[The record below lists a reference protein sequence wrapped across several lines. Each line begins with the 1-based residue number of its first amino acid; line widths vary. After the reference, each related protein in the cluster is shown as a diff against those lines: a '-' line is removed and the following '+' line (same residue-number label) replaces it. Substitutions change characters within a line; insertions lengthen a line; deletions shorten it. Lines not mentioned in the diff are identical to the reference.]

1 MPAATPQ
8 EAATKWEQN
17 TQSGVAKYRAKLQQ
31 MYQNYAAGL
40 QRFWRVAPGPA
51 TTEAYQPGLTS
62 RRPSAWGLT
71 PRARA
76 RSGSPTPRPE
86 SSDRRPDP
94 PGLTN
99 HDGEGRAFPIMV
111 S

>member
-40 QRFWRVAPGPA
+40 QRLWGVAPGPA
-51 TTEAYQPGLTS
+51 TTGAYQ
-62 RRPSAWGLT
+62 
-71 PRARA
+71 ARGNEQTA
-76 RSGSPTPRPE
+76 QRLG
-86 SSDRRPDP
+86 
-94 PGLTN
+94 TN
-99 HDGEGRAFPIMV
+99 TQGKGQKWLANAQAGVQR
-111 S
+111 